1 MGPNRTPKTIRHR
14 VPAPRSSPRRHNM
27 LLRSITRTPATVDPS
42 TPDSPVHTSAHSFF
56 NETSVCPHIPFLV
69 PPSDDLP
76 KPEEASSSSLGLPL
90 DLVMP
95 EEPDATSILE
105 TMFSETREK
114 FYDEQEKSIQFAIE
128 YAELLSQQCSD
139 SAKIILL
146 KDIMRKLDY
155 SCPLCK
161 NLAWNPHCITTE
173 RRKGVASGKL
183 CRCLHCGFPVF
194 RKPNPSIMIQQV
206 VERIATKLKIVQP
219 PRHELDWMVV
229 G

>member
-27 LLRSITRTPATVDPS
+27 LLHSITRPVEIIQTPATVDPP
-42 TPDSPVHTSAHSFF
+42 TPNSPVCTSAHSFF
-56 NETSVCPHIPFLV
+56 NIETSVCPHIPSLV

-76 KPEEASSSSLGLPL
+76 KPEEASSSSLDLPL
-90 DLVMP
+90 DLVMS
-95 EEPDATSILE
+95 EEPDASSILE

-114 FYDEQEKSIQFAIE
+114 FYEEQEKSIQFAIE

-161 NLAWNPHCITTE
+161 NLAWNPH
-173 RRKGVASGKL
+173 
-183 CRCLHCGFPVF
+183 
-194 RKPNPSIMIQQV
+194 SIMWTHYV
-206 VERIATKLKIVQP
+206 LEVY
-219 PRHELDWMVV
+219 HH
-229 G
+229 